1 MKDPFSVDGK
11 VTVITGGGTGI
22 GAAIAR
28 EFAMRGAPVMIAGR
42 TAATLERTRDHIRQ
56 AGGRC
61 ELSISDVTKP
71 EAVDELVAKAVRN
84 YGRLDVMVNSAGGG
98 IVAPITEMTNEIWRA
113 DLAVNLDAY
122 FYGCR
127 AAARQFIAQKS
138 GGAIVNISTS
148 VSFHGWPTL
157 AAYGAAKAGVNNLTL
172 SLSLELAHLGIRV
185 NGVAPGPIRIEKNEN
200 FPEYLENMAR
210 QQPIGRMGLPEE
222 VAWPVIFFASDAS
235 GFITGETILVEGG
248 RGSRSNLLRVGS
260 GRDEGNIVVGP
271 EKGKRG

>member
-1 MKDPFSVDGK
+1 MKFAILYNIDYQPSVHGSSSQYY
-11 VTVITGGGTGI
+11 
-22 GAAIAR
+22 R
-28 EFAMRGAPVMIAGR
+28 EILEQVQLIERLGYDAVWFGEHHYSGYSFGAPAV
-42 TAATLERTRDHIRQ
+42 TA
-56 AGGRC
+56 
-61 ELSISDVTKP
+61 
-71 EAVDELVAKAVRN
+71 
-84 YGRLDVMVNSAGGG
+84 
-98 IVAPITEMTNEIWRA
+98 WRA
-113 DLAVNLDAY
+113 YLAVNLDAY

-127 AAARQFIAQKS
+127 AAARQFIAQG

-210 QQPIGRMGLPEE
+210 QQPMGRMGLPEE

-260 GRDEGNIVVGP
+260 GRDEGNIVVGS